1 MHADKGVRII
11 SFWYIILSIL
21 VFGFLVFVHELGHF
35 ICARAC
41 GVGVHE
47 FSIGMGPKIISW
59 VSKKTGIRY
68 SVRALPFGGFVS
80 MVGED
85 EESDR
90 EDALSRKS
98 VWKRILIVVAGPVM
112 NLLLGFIAMT
122 VMVSSAEAL
131 YGTQV
136 IYPNNGNV
144 QISDGSGLEQSDV
157 ILKVGRVSVHTRS
170 ELVYEVMRQ
179 GIEAVDITVIREGE
193 TVLVEDV
200 LFPVVME
207 KGSLLGGIDFYA
219 NQEPST
225 FGNIVKHTYYRS
237 LSTVKMIVDSFVDL
251 LTGRYG
257 MEAVSGPV
265 GITQTMGQAAAGGWS
280 SFLYIF
286 TVITINLGVFNL
298 FPIPALDGG
307 RLLFLVIE
315 AVTKRPVNKNVE
327 AYIHL
332 AGLVILFGFI
342 IFVTFNDI
350 LRLF

>member
-98 VWKRILIVVAGPVM
+98 VWKRILIVVSGPVM

-136 IYPNNGNV
+136 LYPINGNV
-144 QISDGSGLEQSDV
+144 QISDGSGLEQSDM
-157 ILKVGRVSVHTRS
+157 ILKVGRVNVHTRS

-193 TVLVEDV
+193 TILVEDV

-225 FGNIVKHTYYRS
+225 FGNIVKHIYYRS

-286 TVITINLGVFNL
+286 MVITINLGVFNL